1 MTDAPAPWHSTDAAF
16 APAQLEQGRIVLFFY
31 PKDATS
37 GCTLEVQQFRDLYP
51 EFTQRGWQVIGVS
64 RDSLRSHQR
73 FIAAQ
78 QLPFALISDAQEVL
92 CQRFDVIRDKVM
104 YGKPA
109 RGLERSTF
117 LLQDGQVLR
126 EWRKVKAD
134 GHAAVVLAALPE

>member
-1 MTDAPAPWHSTDAAF
+1 M
-16 APAQLEQGRIVLFFY
+16 LFFY

-37 GCTLEVQQFRDLYP
+37 GCTVEVQQFRDLYP

-134 GHAAVVLAALPE
+134 GHAAVVLSALPE